1 MLRTMMV
8 HVVLLWEKVKFVG
21 TWLLSFS
28 NAAAD
33 IL

>member
-1 MLRTMMV
+1 MMA

-21 TWLLSFS
+21 TWLLSLS
-28 NAAAD
+28 NAAVD

>member
-1 MLRTMMV
+1 MLRIVMA
-8 HVVLLWEKVKFVG
+8 HVVLLWEKVEFVG
-21 TWLLSFS
+21 TWLVSLS